1 MFQRPK
7 NGRTLIVTVDLNT
20 CKPCPFCGSHD
31 LSTNGHGAYTIVVC
45 CECLAE
51 GPHGHPSKAISRWNT
66 RTCAEIDMV
75 TLSRS
80 DLENSY
86 NKLREALMEIA
97 AGSPFVGWMDDNPLS
112 DIESKT
118 FAGMEDG
125 YFIASEA
132 ARRALGG
139 SNEP

>member
-1 MFQRPK
+1 
-7 NGRTLIVTVDLNT
+7 LIVTVDLNA

-45 CECLAE
+45 CDCLAE

-66 RTCAEIDMV
+66 RASAEIDMV

-86 NKLREALMEIA
+86 NKLREALERGVEILT
-97 AGSPFVGWMDDNPLS
+97 SPDMQQWRYVEGGDMHFDVGVWVN
-112 DIESKT
+112 
-118 FAGMEDG
+118 
-125 YFIASEA
+125 A

-139 SNEP
+139 SNDPTT

>member
-7 NGRTLIVTVDLNT
+7 NGRTLIVTVDLNS

-45 CECLAE
+45 CDCLAE
-51 GPHGHPSKAISRWNT
+51 GPHGHPSKALSRWNT

-80 DLENSY
+80 DLEISY
-86 NKLREALMEIA
+86 NKLREALTHISLCSQNSA
-97 AGSPFVGWMDDNPLS
+97 S
-112 DIESKT
+112 SKEEC
-118 FAGMEDG
+118 GK
-125 YFIASEA
+125 I

-139 SNEP
+139 GNET

>member
-7 NGRTLIVTVDLNT
+7 NGRTLIVTVDLNA

-45 CECLAE
+45 CDCLAE

-86 NKLREALMEIA
+86 NKLREALELGVEILT
-97 AGSPFVGWMDDNPLS
+97 SPDMQQWRYVESGDMHFDVGVWVN
-112 DIESKT
+112 
-118 FAGMEDG
+118 
-125 YFIASEA
+125 A

-139 SNEP
+139 SNE

>member
-7 NGRTLIVTVDLNT
+7 NGRTLIVTVDLNS

-45 CECLAE
+45 CDCLAE

-86 NKLREALMEIA
+86 NKLREALERGVEILT
-97 AGSPFVGWMDDNPLS
+97 SPDMQQWRYVEGGDMHFDVGVWVN
-112 DIESKT
+112 
-118 FAGMEDG
+118 
-125 YFIASEA
+125 A

-139 SNEP
+139 EP